1 MTRHRMK
8 SSTDQILKP
17 GVNCSGIH
25 DVDSTGLLIDACD
38 YYRAFYHTARKA
50 EHSILIAG
58 WQFDSEVRLL
68 RGEEERVAGEDV
80 RLLPFLESMC
90 NRSPSLAIYILAWD
104 FSMIFSL
111 EREWFQKWI
120 FHWTTNKRIHFRF
133 DNRHAV
139 GATHHQKFVVIDG
152 AVAFVGGIDI
162 CSDRWDD
169 RRHLL
174 ENPDRVNS
182 DGTAYDPYHD
192 IQTYHTGPVV
202 DELTELFRQRWRN
215 SGGGPLYLEP
225 APPAPPA
232 LPFKAAGAIPI
243 ATGKVALSQTMAR
256 HLQRAEVPLLQ
267 IRKLFTD
274 AILAAERIIYLENQ
288 YFSSQAVYWSLVAR
302 MTAPDRN
309 KLQIIMVFPG
319 KLPFK
324 DSLWLGVPQMK
335 MLQALQNIA
344 ARTGHDLGVYC
355 TACLGGGEQRMV
367 FIHSKLLLIDDRFIT
382 VGSAN
387 TTNRSMG
394 LDTELNVTWEACLHD
409 REVVRSMRRI
419 RASLLAEHTGLY
431 QWKERRKLMRVRG
444 LVAILDEIADNPSN
458 RLCRYAMDQLAE
470 NGNSWLETLEPIS
483 GIGDPEQPLMEEL
496 VFEYLSD
503 KDTSLFARGILLLS
517 NLFTAI

>member
-1 MTRHRMK
+1 MTIHPVGENPER
-8 SSTDQILKP
+8 ILKP
-17 GVNCSGIH
+17 GVNCSGIY
-25 DVDSTGLLIDACD
+25 DTESTGLLIDACD
-38 YYRAFYHTARKA
+38 YYRAFYHAARQA
-50 EHSILIAG
+50 RHSILIAG

-68 RGEEERVAGEDV
+68 RGSEEKAAGEDV
-80 RLLPFLESMC
+80 RLLPFLEAMC
-90 NRSPSLAIYILAWD
+90 NRSPALKIHILAWD

-139 GATHHQKFVVIDG
+139 GATHHQKFVIIDG
-152 AVAFVGGIDI
+152 AIAFVGGIDI

-174 ENPDRVNS
+174 ENPDRVNG
-182 DGTAYDPYHD
+182 DGTGYDPYHD

-202 DELTELFRQRWRN
+202 AELTELFRQRWRN
-215 SGGGPLYLEP
+215 SGGAPLHLGP
-225 APPAPPA
+225 PPSAPPA
-232 LPFKAAGAIPI
+232 LPLRAVGAIPI
-243 ATGKVALSQTMAR
+243 AIGKVALSQTMAR
-256 HLQRAEVPLLQ
+256 HLQRTDEPLLQ
-267 IRKLFTD
+267 IRKLFVD
-274 AILAAERIIYLENQ
+274 AIMAAERLIYLENQ

-302 MTAPDRN
+302 MTAPDRSR
-309 KLQIIMVFPG
+309 LQIIMIFPG

-335 MLQALQNIA
+335 MLQALEKIA
-344 ARTGHDLGVYC
+344 ARTGHGLGVYC

-394 LDTELNVTWEACLHD
+394 LDTELNVTWEASRAD
-409 REVVRSMRRI
+409 RELIRSMRI
-419 RASLLAEHTGLY
+419 VRASLLAEHTGLY
-431 QWKERRKLMRVRG
+431 RWKERRKLMRVRG
-444 LVAILDEIADNPSN
+444 LVEILDVIADDPST
-458 RLCRYAMDQLAE
+458 RLCRYAMDQLVE
-470 NGNSWLETLEPIS
+470 NGNGWMEALEPIS

-496 VFEYLSD
+496 IFEYLSD
-503 KDTSLFARGILLLS
+503 KETSLFARGILLLS
-517 NLFTAI
+517 QLFSGI

>member
-1 MTRHRMK
+1 MSHRK
-8 SSTDQILKP
+8 TEPTEQILKP
-17 GVNCSGIH
+17 GANCSGIYEA
-25 DVDSTGLLIDACD
+25 DSTGLLIDACD
-38 YYRAFYHTARKA
+38 YYRAFYHSTRQAR
-50 EHSILIAG
+50 HSILIAG
-58 WQFDSEVRLL
+58 WQFDSEVHLL
-68 RGEEERVAGEDV
+68 RGREEKAAGEDV
-80 RLLPFLESMC
+80 RLLPFLESLC
-90 NRSPSLAIYILAWD
+90 NRCPTLSIYILAWD

-139 GATHHQKFVVIDG
+139 GATHHQKFVVVDG

-174 ENPDRVNS
+174 ENPNRVNS

-202 DELTELFRQRWRN
+202 GELTELFRQRWRN
-215 SGGGPLYLEP
+215 SGGGPFYVGP
-225 APPAPPA
+225 PPPASPSL
-232 LPFKAAGAIPI
+232 LPFTAAGAIPI
-243 ATGKVALSQTMAR
+243 AIGKVALSQTMAR
-256 HLQRAEVPLLQ
+256 HLKNAEAPLLQ

-274 AILAAERIIYLENQ
+274 AIMAAERLIYLENQ

-302 MTAPDRN
+302 MTEPERSR
-309 KLQIIMVFPG
+309 LQIVMVFPG

-335 MLQALQNIA
+335 MLQALQKIA
-344 ARTGHDLGVYC
+344 ARTGHDLGIYC

-394 LDTELNVTWEACLHD
+394 LDTELNVTWEACLQNRKAIH
-409 REVVRSMRRI
+409 SMQMT

-431 QWKERRKLMRVRG
+431 RWKERRKLMRVRG
-444 LVAILDEIADNPSN
+444 LVAILDAIADDPSN
-458 RLCRYAMDQLAE
+458 RLCRYSMDQLTE
-470 NGNSWLETLEPIS
+470 EGNGWLKALEPIS
-483 GIGDPEQPLMEEL
+483 GIGDPDHPLMEEL
-496 VFEYLSD
+496 IFEYLSD
-503 KDTSLFARGILLLS
+503 KETSLFARGILLLS
-517 NLFTAI
+517 NLFTGI